1 MYKKKAGIT
10 PASGKKVA
18 ELRSSAAVA
27 DAAGQVLMLVTER
40 SVAYSRPMHSDYR
53 HAHRHSA
60 LAHGVKL
67 YLRILRRKH
76 ILTKEMLTGRIPQH
90 AAPVPA
96 SLKKRFRF
104 THHSFRDHG
113 FWTVAP
119 EKQQST
125 QSETTVVYMHGG
137 AYVHNMTRY
146 HWDLIGA
153 LAGKTGAR
161 FLVPD
166 YPLAPT
172 HTCDAVYEFMHAMHA
187 DVISSV
193 APKRMILMGDSAGG
207 GIALGLSE
215 EWKDATIR
223 PQQTILISP
232 WLDTT
237 LSHPA
242 VEQVNMHDFM
252 LSADGLR
259 LAGKAYA
266 GALPDDH
273 HRHSPKHARL
283 NGVAPI
289 SLFTGTHDV
298 LYPDIVE
305 LRDRL
310 RRQAHPVRY
319 FEYPQM
325 FHVWPAVTALDEARH
340 AIDQMAALIKEG

>member
-1 MYKKKAGIT
+1 
-10 PASGKKVA
+10 
-18 ELRSSAAVA
+18 
-27 DAAGQVLMLVTER
+27 MLETDR
-40 SVAYSRPMHSDYR
+40 TVAYSRPMHSDYR

-96 SLKKRFRF
+96 SLKRRFRF
-104 THHSFRDHG
+104 THHAFRDHG

-125 QSETTVVYMHGG
+125 QSET
-137 AYVHNMTRY
+137 
-146 HWDLIGA
+146 
-153 LAGKTGAR
+153 
-161 FLVPD
+161 
-166 YPLAPT
+166 
-172 HTCDAVYEFMHAMHA
+172 AVDE
-187 DVISSV
+187 VS
-193 APKRMILMGDSAGG
+193 R
-207 GIALGLSE
+207 
-215 EWKDATIR
+215 
-223 PQQTILISP
+223 
-232 WLDTT
+232 
-237 LSHPA
+237 
-242 VEQVNMHDFM
+242 HDFM

-259 LAGKAYA
+259 PAGKAYA